1 MDWLKRN
8 FWLVNV
14 LTIAAC
20 STSLAWAA
28 SHVIE
33 SKLLETPVKRASLVK
48 PIPPAVLR
56 QKDVDVILRRNVFCS
71 DCPPLIDTGPT
82 PGSDT
87 GSTDPTRTSQPLQL
101 VTVLVSDDTRW
112 SLCIL
117 RETGSKQTGAFKL
130 GSVLPSGWTVVA
142 IQDTPRPRVEIAL
155 ESKIEFIEF
164 DLPSKNG
171 DSAVASADS
180 PSAPPSDDKDYDTGI
195 KKVND
200 GRYTIQR
207 DLLNKLLADTNSIA
221 RMARIV
227 PAPNGSGF
235 RLYAVRPGSFFDKI
249 GLKNGDILRAVNG
262 NEMSSPDRAL
272 EIYSKLRSASHVNV
286 SIQRGGKDQS
296 MDYTITG

>member
-28 SHVIE
+28 GHVIE
-33 SKLLETPVKRASLVK
+33 SKLLDPPAKRATLIK
-48 PIPPAVLR
+48 PTAPTATR
-56 QKDVDVILRRNVFCS
+56 QKDVDAILKRNAFCS
-71 DCPPLIDTGPT
+71 ACPPLIDVGPT
-82 PGSDT
+82 PGSDSS
-87 GSTDPTRTSQPLQL
+87 GSNDPTRTSQPLQL
-101 VTVLVSDDTRW
+101 VTVLVSDDSRW

-155 ESKIEFIEF
+155 ESKIEFLEF
-164 DLPSKNG
+164 DLPSKAG
-171 DSAVASADS
+171 DGAVATADT
-180 PSAPPSDDKDYDTGI
+180 PPAPPSDDNYDAGI

-207 DLLNKLLADTNSIA
+207 DLLNKLLSDTNSIA